1 MLNNFLQ
8 HRSQYINDAVNA
20 INNRKELI
28 GSNGETDAFLTLYS
42 LITLSKKYPVDGLFY
57 RKYDCV
63 KYARIRLFSRIF
75 PYGNIR
81 VRENSHSGIF
91 DAVYCI

>member
-28 GSNGETDAFLTLYS
+28 GINGSNAFLTLYS
-42 LITLSKKYPVDGLFY
+42 LITLSKKYPVDGLFH

-63 KYARIRLFSRIF
+63 KCARIRLFSRIF
-75 PYGNIR
+75 PYGNIW
-81 VRENSHSGIF
+81 VRENSYSGIF
-91 DAVYCI
+91 YAVYCI